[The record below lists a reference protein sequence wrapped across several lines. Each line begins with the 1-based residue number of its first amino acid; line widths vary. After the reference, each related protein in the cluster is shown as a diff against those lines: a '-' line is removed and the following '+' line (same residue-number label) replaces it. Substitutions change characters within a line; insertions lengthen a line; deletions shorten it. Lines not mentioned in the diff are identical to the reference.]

1 MKTLIYYFTGTGN
14 SYSVARQLA
23 EELGST
29 TLIRITSKLPEE
41 NTITGY
47 KRLEIVVPAYM
58 GSIPEMAQHFLEG
71 LRVDAKTYVFDVVT
85 CAGNEG
91 ASHDAVRKILDQRGI
106 TVSAG
111 FTFNLPANNQTLYT
125 PADELKQ
132 AVLVRQTKVD
142 VREAA
147 QVIREEGT
155 TKFTPSPMMKYV
167 SKMAGRI
174 MIPKDSDKNF
184 SVTDNCVGCGI
195 CAEVCPAGNI
205 VIKDGKPE
213 WQHHCERCTACMQLC
228 PKRAIEFGSRTKNW
242 GRYHH
247 PDVSVNDLIIP
258 DKDSFVV
265 NSVNKISGED
275 KNEHERN
282 V

>member
-1 MKTLIYYFTGTGN
+1 
-14 SYSVARQLA
+14 
-23 EELGST
+23 
-29 TLIRITSKLPEE
+29 
-41 NTITGY
+41 
-47 KRLEIVVPAYM
+47 
-58 GSIPEMAQHFLEG
+58 
-71 LRVDAKTYVFDVVT
+71 
-85 CAGNEG
+85 
-91 ASHDAVRKILDQRGI
+91 
-106 TVSAG
+106 
-111 FTFNLPANNQTLYT
+111 
-125 PADELKQ
+125 
-132 AVLVRQTKVD
+132 
-142 VREAA
+142 
-147 QVIREEGT
+147 
-155 TKFTPSPMMKYV
+155 MMKYV